1 MNTWSAAALYKA
13 AGTWGAYPG
22 ESLDNVQS
30 GAAAV
35 CATTAEG
42 HHCQLAAVSLAC
54 NGMKVAVASAF
65 GLLGLGIGIVRNSL
79 MFDNPLKTVV
89 RTPFIDVAN
98 HIGATKPNTRK
109 LFAAER
115 FVAEGGLSN
124 FFSLMLAG

>member
-1 MNTWSAAALYKA
+1 
-13 AGTWGAYPG
+13 
-22 ESLDNVQS
+22 
-30 GAAAV
+30 
-35 CATTAEG
+35 
-42 HHCQLAAVSLAC
+42 
-54 NGMKVAVASAF
+54 MKVAVASAF